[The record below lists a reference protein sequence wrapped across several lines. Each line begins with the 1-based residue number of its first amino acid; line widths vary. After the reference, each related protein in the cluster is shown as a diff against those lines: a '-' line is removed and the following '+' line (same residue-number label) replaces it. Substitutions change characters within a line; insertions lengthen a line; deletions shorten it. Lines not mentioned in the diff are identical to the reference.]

1 MSAGSWV
8 DEIQGFKSPSVVTV
22 AEEGNELEHV
32 EEKVEEKNGWIARC
46 GRFGAPARK
55 AFKSTT
61 VFLLLLKTE
70 N

>member
-46 GRFGAPARK
+46 GRLEHPGPRCSSPPPF
-55 AFKSTT
+55 FFSY
-61 VFLLLLKTE
+61 
-70 N
+70 